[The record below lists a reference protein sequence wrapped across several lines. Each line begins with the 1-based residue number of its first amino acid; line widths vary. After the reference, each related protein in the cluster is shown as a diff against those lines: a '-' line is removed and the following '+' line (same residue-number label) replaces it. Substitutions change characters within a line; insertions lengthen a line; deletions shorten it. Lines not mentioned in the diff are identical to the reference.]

1 MSCMHFVTRMKEG
14 NLLLIKIL
22 EGFFLFSNQ
31 IMLYTNTVEAK
42 KDWIIQLASRKAA
55 KSEM

>member
-14 NLLLIKIL
+14 NLLLIKVL

-31 IMLYTNTVEAK
+31 IMLYTNTVKAE
-42 KDWIIQLASRKAA
+42 KDWIIHLASRKAA